1 MEVSTFLDF
10 VTVRFKEKNW
20 RVTAGVRNV
29 SSILARQNKFYSVMD
44 IEYRL
49 VQMGR
54 SIDTVTIYRIL
65 EKLNDV
71 GLVNEFESKWHHET
85 DPDNALKGHYLICD
99 KTGWAEEI
107 HLDYFST
114 IAKQLAKEKGFLLK
128 EVKMAF
134 VGTSDKNRRPEDLSS

>member
-1 MEVSTFLDF
+1 MEVSEFLEF
-10 VTVRFKEKNW
+10 VTDRFKARNW

-29 SSILARQNKFYSVMD
+29 SSILAKQNQFYSVLD
-44 IEYRL
+44 IEQRL
-49 VQMGR
+49 IKMGR

-65 EKLNDV
+65 EKLDEV

-85 DPDNALKGHYLICD
+85 DPQNDLKGHYLICD
-99 KTGWAEEI
+99 ETGWAEEI

-134 VGTSDKNRRPEDLSS
+134 IGTSDRKRRPEEI